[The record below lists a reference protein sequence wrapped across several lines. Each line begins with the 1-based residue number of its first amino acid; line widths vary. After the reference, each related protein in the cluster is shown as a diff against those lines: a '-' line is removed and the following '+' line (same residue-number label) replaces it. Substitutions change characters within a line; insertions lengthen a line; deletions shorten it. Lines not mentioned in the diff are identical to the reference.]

1 MALYLN
7 NLDLN
12 GNQLQKAVV
21 HPLGTAPS
29 TAQEGQIYYDTG
41 DNVIYVN
48 TSTTV
53 NSPTWVNMQAGDIT
67 GITAGTGMTGDAT
80 SGAVTLNVVGGTG
93 ITANAGDIAI
103 DSTVATL
110 DGSQTL
116 TNKTIA
122 ASQVTEISALTASEG
137 AQLENINSTTI
148 SATQWGYLG
157 AASGAITNTDVS
169 VSAGN
174 LKDTLEAG
182 FPGDAVNLGDSGDT
196 ITVPGDM
203 TVSGDLTVTGDTITV
218 NTSSLTVK
226 DPLIV
231 IANNNAADAID
242 TGFYSQYVA
251 NIAGTNATR
260 YAGIFRDASAD
271 GDPWSF
277 FDTLT
282 DEPGTTI
289 NTAHASFDYA
299 PIKAGAI
306 QAVDGF
312 VGDLTGAVTGNASTA
327 TKISSITNTNIV
339 QLAASQTL
347 TNKTIDANGTGN
359 SITNIDIGN
368 MTAAVV
374 QLSSESFS
382 DNDTSFM
389 TSAAINDRFA
399 LINANTTGTAAG
411 LSATLAVASGGT
423 GATSLDGAGI
433 VEKSGAQTI
442 SGAKTFS
449 GGLILD
455 DGSGAS
461 PILKFRNQDNDYW
474 TLSTQNSTNNLL
486 FYEGTSLRV
495 TFADGG
501 DVVIPGSID
510 LGGSIDVDGT
520 MEADAIT
527 LGGASVFAADT
538 TDTLGTSDTLV
549 PTQAA
554 VKTYVD
560 AQTSGD
566 SNTGGRQAFV
576 LNSTTTGVAATSTTV
591 FTITHGMGS
600 SRNYGV
606 EIIRNSANSGGGET
620 VIVDVARPTDTTITV
635 TFAAAPTAGDY
646 TALVCKY

>member
-1 MALYLN
+1 MAIYLN
-7 NLDLN
+7 NINLN
-12 GNQLQKAVV
+12 GNQLQKAVI
-21 HPLGTAPS
+21 HPLSTAPS
-29 TAQEGQIYYDTG
+29 TAAEGQVYYDLE
-41 DNVIYVN
+41 DNVVYVN

-137 AQLENINSTTI
+137 AQLENIGSTTI

-174 LKDTLEAG
+174 LKDSLEAG

-251 NIAGTNATR
+251 NIAGSNSTR

-282 DEPGTTI
+282 DEPSTTI

-327 TKISSITNTNIV
+327 TKISSITNTDIV

-368 MTAAVV
+368 MTAGVI
-374 QLSSESFS
+374 QLSSETFA
-382 DNDTSFM
+382 DNDTSLM
-389 TSAAINDRFA
+389 TSAALLDKFA
-399 LINANTTGTAAG
+399 VINANTSGTAGG

-423 GATSLDGAGI
+423 GATNLNALVQTTGNQSIGGI
-433 VEKSGAQTI
+433 
-442 SGAKTFS
+442 KTFTN
-449 GGLILD
+449 GLILD
-455 DGSGAS
+455 DAGGAAPIIKWISNTESDGSGTDQEFSVFNTAAYK
-461 PILKFRNQDNDYW
+461 LRFMQG
-474 TLSTQNSTNNLL
+474 STTRMDLDS
-486 FYEGTSLRV
+486 
-495 TFADGG
+495 GG
-501 DVVIPGSID
+501 LNVINGIKINGS
-510 LGGSIDVDGT
+510 
-520 MEADAIT
+520 
-527 LGGASVFAADT
+527 SVFAADT

-576 LNSTTTGVAATSTTV
+576 LAAATSGVAATSTTV

-620 VIVDVARPTDTTITV
+620 VIVDVARPTDATITV